1 MLDQVLYGISAIVA
15 LLSACSIIISN
26 VKTRYVYSILWFF
39 SFIFLFVLTALIS
52 LKGLEIIGESY
63 VPPLA
68 SFIPGLLACGL
79 VYAMFGQK
87 WARYYLTYILLF
99 FLLLV
104 YASAVGGI
112 PLTFPILFIH
122 VPSGIIIF
130 AFPIVAVVLRKS
142 DFTAL
147 FLSIGSLLIGI
158 GGLALA
164 TIRFGNPLLS
174 LDLLTKILAP
184 LFLEIT
190 IFFTVGILATK
201 KWRWK

>member
-15 LLSACSIIISN
+15 LLSACSVIISN